1 MSTAEVVVAVL
12 FVLIVIAGVWLAY
25 GLMRDLR
32 RLIVLLS
39 NTRTPNGDR
48 RE

>member
-1 MSTAEVVVAVL
+1 MSTAEVVVAAL
-12 FVLIVIAGVWLAY
+12 FALIVGAGVWLAY
-25 GLMRDLR
+25 GLTKDLR

>member
-1 MSTAEVVVAVL
+1 MSTAEVIVAAL
-12 FVLIVIAGVWLAY
+12 FVLIVIAGIWVAY
-25 GLMRDLR
+25 GLTKDLR